1 MITNDSLWKGI
12 IEDLLPDFLAF
23 FYPNLDF
30 NLEQGYDF
38 LDKELEE
45 LFPLMEAEHK
55 RRRVDK
61 LIKIFDRT
69 GTERWLL
76 IHVEVQGYGD
86 QDLPYRMFQ
95 YFYRIL
101 DRYKIPV
108 TTLVILTDSSPR
120 YNPSEY
126 AYSVLDSKLLF
137 QYRTYKVK
145 NQSESKLEKSNN
157 PFAAVILTT
166 LMALKMRKVAD
177 PGKLEMKIALVRQ
190 LLLKGFPKRTI

>member
-126 AYSVLDSKLLF
+126 TYFCAGFEVAFSVSDL
-137 QYRTYKVK
+137 QG
-145 NQSESKLEKSNN
+145 EKSIRIE
-157 PFAAVILTT
+157 AGE
-166 LMALKMRKVAD
+166 K
-177 PGKLEMKIALVRQ
+177 
-190 LLLKGFPKRTI
+190 